1 MRPRPRLAILPRNST
16 PAPENPAVIAFFAGL
31 LAGSAHVV
39 TGPDHLAAVAPL
51 AVAHPTRAAAAGARW
66 GLGHGLG
73 VAALGALGLAARQA
87 IDIDAWSTAAESLV
101 GFLLIAI
108 GAWAIRRAGRL
119 VIHDHPHAHDGDR
132 HAHPHL
138 HVAVADHDHP
148 DAHRAHRH
156 APLWIGALHGAA
168 GAGHL
173 FGVLPALALPTSTPR
188 STSPP
193 TSRAPSPPWPPS
205 PRSSATSPAAAAPPP
220 PPPPPRHRRPR
231 HRRRRRLDRPRL
243 RVTMT
248 SRSHPAPS
256 RPALTP
262 ASCAPAAPE
271 RRCSDPASHQAPRP
285 A

>member
-1 MRPRPRLAILPRNST
+1 M
-16 PAPENPAVIAFFAGL
+16 IAFFAGL

-73 VAALGALGLAARQA
+73 VVALGALGLAARHA
-87 IDIDAWSTAAESLV
+87 IDIDAWSTVAESLV

-148 DAHRAHRH
+148 DAHRGHRH

-173 FGVLPALALPTSTPR
+173 FGVLPALALPTLD
-188 STSPP
+188 
-193 TSRAPSPPWPPS
+193 AALYLAAYLA
-205 PRSSATSPAAAAPPP
+205 SAIASMAAFAALLGHLARRGRPGLLRRLLQGTGAAAIAVGGVWIG
-220 PPPPPRHRRPR
+220 
-231 HRRRRRLDRPRL
+231 L
-243 RVTMT
+243 
-248 SRSHPAPS
+248 AF
-256 RPALTP
+256 A
-262 ASCAPAAPE
+262 
-271 RRCSDPASHQAPRP
+271 
-285 A
+285 